1 MNAPDTPNSTGPVE
15 IDTSL
20 AEDTAGGGMCSGDD
34 LVNLTASLKEAYE
47 NLVDFTSHVIER
59 VSNS

>member
-1 MNAPDTPNSTGPVE
+1 MNAPDTSNGTGPVE
-15 IDTSL
+15 IDASL
-20 AEDTAGGGMCSGDD
+20 AEGATGGTMCSGND

-59 VSNS
+59 VSK